1 MCICMWK
8 VEGTFRVRKPPVLL
22 GYTYD
27 VRNAQAE
34 SLTETAAQSFGEN
47 TYLTLFVTIEPQLA
61 TPEPFREKVST
72 ACCILIDHFLVVS
85 Q

>member
-1 MCICMWK
+1 
-8 VEGTFRVRKPPVLL
+8 
-22 GYTYD
+22 
-27 VRNAQAE
+27 
-34 SLTETAAQSFGEN
+34 
-47 TYLTLFVTIEPQLA
+47 LA